1 MHAPAQGRRHR
12 AGADAS
18 PGGATV
24 GRTAA
29 LATLT
34 LLALALRVTH
44 LDRSLFTDET
54 YSLALAQRGFG
65 HMLGLFGYE
74 ANGTPY
80 PLVLWPLIRI
90 FGSSEAVLRVPAV
103 LAGTASVPALWWA
116 ARRLGYRDAVAL
128 GAAALLAVNPMAV
141 WYSQEARPYALVV
154 LAACLAFGAL
164 PRAVEHSDARARM
177 GYVAAMALLGYCD
190 LLALPVAL
198 PAQAL
203 IARRAGRAGVRRW
216 LWSLAALLVC
226 CVPLIVAIII
236 ARGRRNALY
245 WLPKLSRS
253 LVEGAV
259 QEFTAGLSG
268 VSAVRW
274 VTALAVVVLVGMALW
289 RLRAVHTRGEAA
301 PLRSGEAIPLRRFRL
316 AVAGAWGLAPPALL
330 LAVSAVEPVF
340 WPRYAILALPGLCLL
355 VTEAAAQLWDSRPA
369 RSLALACLAAVAL
382 AGAVADAD
390 QQSELQENWPPALAQ
405 LRSAR
410 MPAEAVIV
418 DNALVLPSL
427 GYYDPAFR
435 AADGVVVVQEWHDRP
450 LPAGFV
456 GYKDPTGYG
465 SVPVGPPSESTVRT
479 LARQGGGGVWM
490 VVSEVDEHLQG
501 GDPRTGAAVAWA
513 RAHCHVQVGK
523 NVGVWVLHATGCPAS
538 DTVAAGRASADG
550 GPPSSASMTSPKNQG
565 M

>member
-1 MHAPAQGRRHR
+1 
-12 AGADAS
+12 
-18 PGGATV
+18 
-24 GRTAA
+24 
-29 LATLT
+29 
-34 LLALALRVTH
+34 
-44 LDRSLFTDET
+44 
-54 YSLALAQRGFG
+54 
-65 HMLGLFGYE
+65 
-74 ANGTPY
+74 
-80 PLVLWPLIRI
+80 
-90 FGSSEAVLRVPAV
+90 
-103 LAGTASVPALWWA
+103 
-116 ARRLGYRDAVAL
+116 
-128 GAAALLAVNPMAV
+128 
-141 WYSQEARPYALVV
+141 
-154 LAACLAFGAL
+154 
-164 PRAVEHSDARARM
+164 
-177 GYVAAMALLGYCD
+177 
-190 LLALPVAL
+190 
-198 PAQAL
+198 
-203 IARRAGRAGVRRW
+203 
-216 LWSLAALLVC
+216 
-226 CVPLIVAIII
+226 
-236 ARGRRNALY
+236 
-245 WLPKLSRS
+245 
-253 LVEGAV
+253 
-259 QEFTAGLSG
+259 
-268 VSAVRW
+268 
-274 VTALAVVVLVGMALW
+274 
-289 RLRAVHTRGEAA
+289 
-301 PLRSGEAIPLRRFRL
+301 
-316 AVAGAWGLAPPALL
+316 VAGAWGLAPPALL